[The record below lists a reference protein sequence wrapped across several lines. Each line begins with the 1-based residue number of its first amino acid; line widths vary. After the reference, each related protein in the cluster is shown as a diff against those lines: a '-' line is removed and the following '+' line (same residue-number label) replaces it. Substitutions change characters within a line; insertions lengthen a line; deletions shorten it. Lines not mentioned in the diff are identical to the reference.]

1 MRQKVIHQVDAVSC
15 IWQPSEFAVSVH
27 VTYCNFQGKIDA
39 ISGSKKSVTVR
50 SCARYP
56 SNVNVEDFHSLFGYD
71 DGATGVGFPV
81 AKLSLNGGLNRVY
94 FFLMPL

>member
-1 MRQKVIHQVDAVSC
+1 M
-15 IWQPSEFAVSVH
+15 
-27 VTYCNFQGKIDA
+27 TYCNFQVKIDA
-39 ISGSKKSVTVR
+39 ISYSKKSVTVT

-56 SNVNVEDFHSLFGYD
+56 SNLNGEMDFHSLFGYN

-94 FFLMPL
+94 FFLMPH